1 MKLKYFASPGSFA
14 GCAALLVAA
23 LVLGC
28 AKPPVAEMNS
38 AKEAVARAENDADA
52 ALYAGG
58 SLARARD
65 ALARMQTEAD
75 SKRYDAAKTYAAE
88 AEAAADKAVADGRA
102 GAARAREEAA
112 ALVASLPPAIAETG
126 QGLRAAQSAGL
137 PLDYSE
143 LNGKYDA
150 ARGDADQAQA
160 ALSGNQYQDA
170 LNKGRSAQAGL
181 GDINQKLSD
190 AATASSRK
198 K

>member
-1 MKLKYFASPGSFA
+1 MKLRYFASV
-14 GCAALLVAA
+14 LLVFAF
-23 LVLGC
+23 VLGC
-28 AKPPVAEMNS
+28 AKPPIAEMNN

-52 ALYAGG
+52 ALYAGS

-65 ALARMQTEAD
+65 ALTRMQTEAD
-75 SKRYDAAKTYAAE
+75 SKSYDAAKTYAAE
-88 AEAAADKAVADGRA
+88 AEAAADKAIADGRA

-112 ALVASLPPAIAETG
+112 ALVAGLPPAIAETG

-137 PLDYSE
+137 PLDYNA
-143 LNGKYDA
+143 LNSDFDA
-150 ARGDADQAQA
+150 ARSDADQAQA
-160 ALSGNQYQDA
+160 ALSGNRYQDA
-170 LNKGRSAQAGL
+170 LSKGRSAQAGL